1 MPVLPVVRW
10 IKKMKGR
17 GLGPWWLV
25 SLVWPKNP
33 LMRRGGGWV
42 GRGRGGGGAGGLAA
56 EEAGAVLGA
65 AESVADGAGEFADGA
80 RRRGANPVRCS
91 RYDTPR
97 SV

>member
-1 MPVLPVVRW
+1 MV
-10 IKKMKGR
+10 
-17 GLGPWWLV
+17 
-25 SLVWPKNP
+25 
-33 LMRRGGGWV
+33 
-42 GRGRGGGGAGGLAA
+42 AGEPGLAEESA
-56 EEAGAVLGA
+56 DEAGAVLGA